1 MLMCISWNVIS
12 NHNTVNTGTY
22 SQAYSHQQ
30 HNCALLYTQETAGI
44 ELSWQP
50 HLVSTGVEEV
60 LQPDD
65 VRVVESS
72 HNL

>member
-1 MLMCISWNVIS
+1 
-12 NHNTVNTGTY
+12 
-22 SQAYSHQQ
+22 
-30 HNCALLYTQETAGI
+30 LYTQETAGI
-44 ELSWQP
+44 GLSWQP